1 MPVRWDIWQAT
12 RAYQRG
18 LQSLSVEA
26 NKPALHIYPA
36 DLPVI
41 ATTSDKMENHKDKWG
56 TVLYIKSNLLDK
68 VMVFGVFGSW
78 MAQEGQ
84 PNILETGLRI
94 FLYITPV

>member
-12 RAYQRG
+12 KAYQHG

-41 ATTSDKMENHKDKWG
+41 ATTSAKMENYKDKWR
-56 TVLYIKSNLLDK
+56 TVVYIKSNLSDK
-68 VMVFGVFGSW
+68 VMDFGSW
-78 MAQEGQ
+78 MAQERQ
-84 PNILETGLRI
+84 PNIL
-94 FLYITPV
+94 